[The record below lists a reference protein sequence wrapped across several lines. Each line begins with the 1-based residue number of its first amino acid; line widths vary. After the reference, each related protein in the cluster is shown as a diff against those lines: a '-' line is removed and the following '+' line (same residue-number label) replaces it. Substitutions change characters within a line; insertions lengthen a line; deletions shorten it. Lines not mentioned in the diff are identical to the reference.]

1 MSLVGIGFPDKDEAR
16 VESPLEVL
24 LKQIIKK
31 TKDEPVTPSPSE
43 VKIKQST
50 SSIKKE

>member
-1 MSLVGIGFPDKDEAR
+1 MSPVGIGFSDKDEAT

-24 LKQIIKK
+24 LTQIVKK
-31 TKDEPVTPSPSE
+31 TKDESVTPGPSE